1 MASWLPEPEV
11 AVLEVHEG
19 EGRGCV
25 KGRGGGVGGV
35 GKGCVKGRG
44 GGVGGGGEGVCEGK
58 GRGHVRGRGGGVE
71 CSSVADSRSQDPVW
85 VVLVWRGAA
94 NWGSLTT
101 ADGDH

>member
-44 GGVGGGGEGVCEGK
+44 GEGVCEGK
-58 GRGHVRGRGGGVE
+58 GRGHVRGRGGGVG

-94 NWGSLTT
+94 NWGSLTA